1 MVECRIRVQKRVPGP
16 SQAILRSRGQG
27 LQWHSFSRFS
37 LTRIVHFIGVVA
49 LLLTVSAGS
58 VQARRERLSLRHEVL
73 DLPGPPS
80 KVIPSDLDGD
90 GRQDLLV
97 VLAYSLI
104 EDQGVYS
111 VEEMV
116 QITTVIPLLLDRR
129 ELRAYRATADGH
141 YVLAAKVDLLS
152 SILHLEAGPPEMG
165 VLALTDEGVA
175 RLRFDLAAESPLWF
189 EPLIEDPPILAG
201 TRSFYASLQ
210 LIQDLNGDGL
220 ADLLLPSQQGLSVYL
235 GMQAGLS
242 TVVASRLDVLREPE
256 RREDSVQTW
265 YPWPEVRDIN
275 GDGIADLLFRG
286 KFLERHAAR
295 RHVFLGSA
303 EGRFRPLRDQA
314 LDCHDVLTDVRL
326 AVAEEGKPWTDN
338 VSLLRDLDG
347 DGRAEAVRTVQVSRG
362 DSLRKE
368 IQDAKRPRYLYS
380 FHRLD
385 ETLSIEP
392 EPYFELEVTGYA
404 MEGTPAEELA
414 SFWVEPFQDLDGD
427 GLKDLVTLTL
437 DFSVFQAVKILATKR
452 ISVGLEF
459 HVYAQQPDGRF
470 VEVPDLDL
478 SERLK
483 LDLNRFQVN
492 RFGQFAGDFDGDG
505 RRDFVHLGRG
515 KVITVHRGQAGC
527 RYAKKPDL
535 SIQLE
540 EEPLSIDLVGIED
553 LDGDGLSDIRIT
565 RPLHDDDPDLTDPV
579 RLDLYLSG
587 GGS

>member
-16 SQAILRSRGQG
+16 IQAILRSRGQG

-141 YVLAAKVDLLS
+141 YVLAAKVDLPS

>member
-141 YVLAAKVDLLS
+141 YVLAAKVDLPS